1 MKIYAPAKTES
12 GVNGGLTFL
21 RNLKK
26 GLADRC
32 QFVNSWQEADIFFI
46 TSVTLID
53 LGELLEAKKAGKK
66 IVFRVDNV
74 PRNSRNKRLTPKPAE
89 RMKMFAG
96 LADLVIYQ
104 SEWARAYCSPLC
116 GDGTVVYNG
125 VDQEIFYP
133 DLSKQDPNKYLF
145 LYHGKN
151 ELKQFWLAHFYFHKA
166 FVKNQSA
173 EFYFINQFPSAE
185 EEILQKS
192 DYDFW
197 FGEQYTR
204 LPLITDPHKLADLMR
219 QCKYL
224 IFPSTLDAAPN
235 TVLEA
240 RACGM
245 EIIGAAIPELAGTQE
260 LMDPK
265 LDISLERMC
274 DEYYHLMNFIHSE
287 PVFGLGGDLEDC

>member
-26 GLADRC
+26 GLSDRC
-32 QFVNSWQEADIFFI
+32 QFVNTWQEADIFFI

-66 IVFRVDNV
+66 IIFRVDNV
-74 PRNSRNKRLTPKPAE
+74 PRNSRNRRLHPKPAE
-89 RMKMFAG
+89 RMKLFAQMS
-96 LADLVIYQ
+96 DLVIYQ
-104 SEWARAYCSPLC
+104 SEWARDYCYPLC
-116 GDGTVVYNG
+116 GDGTIVYNG
-125 VDQEIFYP
+125 VDQAIFYP
-133 DLSKQDPNKYLF
+133 DDKQQDPNKYLF

-151 ELKQFWLAHFYFHKA
+151 ELKQFWLAHFYFHKE
-166 FVKNQSA
+166 FVKNREA

-185 EEILQKS
+185 EELLQNA
-192 DYDFW
+192 DFDFW
-197 FGEQYTR
+197 LGESYHR
-204 LPLITDPHKLADLMR
+204 LPVIDDPQKIADLMR

-245 EIIGAAIPELAGTQE
+245 QIIGAAPAELAGTQE
-260 LMDPK
+260 LLNPN
-265 LDISLERMC
+265 LDISLERMT
-274 DEYYHLMNFIHSE
+274 DEYFHLFQFIHSAT
-287 PVFGLGGDLEDC
+287 VFGVCDQL